1 MIAWRG
7 ALLALLFL
15 IRYRHQISFHA
26 SLVWLHSTS
35 AWTNRQLRLRCDLD
49 CLIRKAREVPAMI
62 AFKPRLT
69 PVRL

>member
-15 IRYRHQISFHA
+15 VRYRHQISLHA
-26 SLVWLHSTS
+26 SQIWLRSRF
-35 AWTNRQLRLRCDLD
+35 AWTNRPSLFRSGLGPVVREPVRLPGINALR
-49 CLIRKAREVPAMI
+49 
-62 AFKPRLT
+62 PRLT